1 MQYLMEMYLDTERF
15 FINTLKKYA
24 MGINDYLAE
33 ELVVELAESGK
44 KMSFELARLMVMV
57 RTYDGLTRDFL
68 RVNNKMLAEE
78 ISGMLGV
85 SVRFVEITM
94 ARYGYG
100 EMKEHPAGF
109 QEQIA
114 EMRAMEAVEGG
125 GKKID
130 LVRYVAERVLRCEE
144 QINAV
149 DIFLTN
155 TDYSID
161 KIAELV
167 GVSVS
172 FVEEL
177 QSVWVVLKNKTQGV
191 MHTSE

>member
-1 MQYLMEMYLDTERF
+1 
-15 FINTLKKYA
+15 

-33 ELVVELAESGK
+33 ELVGEFAEGGK
-44 KMSFELARLMVMV
+44 KISFELARLTVMV
-57 RTYDGLTRDFL
+57 RTYDGLIRDFL
-68 RVNNKMLAEE
+68 IVNNKMLAEE
-78 ISGMLGV
+78 ISGMMGV
-85 SVRFVEITM
+85 SVRFAEITM

-100 EMKEHPAGF
+100 KMKEHPADL

-114 EMRAMEAVEGG
+114 EMRAMDARENEG
-125 GKKID
+125 KEID
-130 LVRYVAERVLRCEE
+130 LVRYVVEKVLRCEE

-149 DIFLTN
+149 DVFLTN

-161 KIAELV
+161 KIADLV

-177 QSVWVVLKNKTQGV
+177 QSVWVMLKNKKTQGV
-191 MHTSE
+191 MHT